1 MVVLAMNS
9 RDISEEVNMLTA
21 IMTHLSRG
29 SKKRES
35 IDEMIKVAGMKFE
48 VNETT
53 DITQAWNQACCSR

>member
-9 RDISEEVNMLTA
+9 KDISEEVNMLTA

>member
-29 SKKRES
+29 SKKKES
-35 IDEMIKVAGMKFE
+35 ISKMIIVAEMKFE
-48 VNETT
+48 VNETM
-53 DITQAWNQACCSR
+53 DISQARNQACCSR

>member
-9 RDISEEVNMLTA
+9 RDTSEEVNMLTV

-29 SKKRES
+29 SKKKES

-53 DITQAWNQACCSR
+53 DITPAWNQACCSR